1 MSKTYLI
8 VGGTSGIGNALVK
21 QLSAAGNSVIVASRE
36 EKNIAGLSNVTFQQ
50 LDVNEEVQLD
60 LPESIDGIA
69 YCPGSINLK
78 PFHRIKEEDFMAE
91 FQLNALGAV
100 KVIQHALPKL
110 KKAES
115 ASIVLFSTVAVQTGL
130 TFHTSIAM
138 AKGALEGLGRSLA
151 SELAPKIRVNLVAP
165 SLTDT
170 PLANSLLSSDEKRKA
185 NADRHPLKK
194 VGTSEDIANAAMY
207 LLTDQSAWMTGQV
220 LHVDGGM
227 SRLK

>member
-8 VGGTSGIGNALVK
+8 VGGTSGIGNEVVK
-21 QLSAAGNSVIVASRE
+21 QLVNQGSKVIVASRE
-36 EKNIAGLSNVTFQQ
+36 NKNLEGLEQVTFKQIDVTTSFNLELPDQ
-50 LDVNEEVQLD
+50 LDGLV
-60 LPESIDGIA
+60 

-78 PFHRIKEEDFMAE
+78 PFHRLKTEDFVNE
-91 FQLNALGAV
+91 LHLNAIGAT
-100 KVIQHALPKL
+100 KVIQQALPAL
-110 KKAES
+110 KKS
-115 ASIVLFSTVAVQTGL
+115 DNASIVMFSTVAVQTGL
-130 TFHTSIAM
+130 TFHTSVAM
-138 AKGALEGLGRSLA
+138 AKGALEGFGRALA

-194 VGTSEDIANAAMY
+194 IGTAKDIADSVMF
-207 LLTDQSAWMTGQV
+207 LLTDKSAWITGQV

>member
-8 VGGTSGIGNALVK
+8 VGGTSGIGNAIVK
-21 QLSAAGNSVIVASRE
+21 QLSAAGNKVIVASRE
-36 EKNIAGLSNVTFQQ
+36 EKNLDGIDNVTFQQ
-50 LDVNEEVQLD
+50 LDVNGSVELN
-60 LPESIDGIA
+60 LPDSIDGLA

-91 FQLNALGAV
+91 FQLNAIGAV

-110 KKAES
+110 KKADN

-130 TFHTSIAM
+130 TFHTSVAM

-151 SELAPKIRVNLVAP
+151 SELSPKIRVNLVAP

-194 VGTSEDIANAAMY
+194 IGTTDDIANAAVY
-207 LLTDQSAWMTGQV
+207 LLTDQSSWMTGQV

>member
-8 VGGTSGIGNALVK
+8 VGGTSGIGNAIVK
-21 QLSAAGNSVIVASRE
+21 QLSAAGNHVIVASRE
-36 EKNIAGLSNVTFQQ
+36 EKNLEGFANVTFQK
-50 LDVNEEVQLD
+50 LDVNESIELD
-60 LPESIDGIA
+60 LPESIDGLA

-78 PFHRIKEEDFMAE
+78 PFHRIKEEDFLAE
-91 FQLNALGAV
+91 YQLNAMGAV

-110 KKAES
+110 KKADN

-130 TFHTSIAM
+130 TFHTSVAM
-138 AKGALEGLGRSLA
+138 AKGALEGLGRALA

-194 VGTSEDIANAAMY
+194 IGTTEDIANAAMY
-207 LLTDQSAWMTGQV
+207 LLTDQSSWMTGQV
-220 LHVDGGM
+220 LHIDGGM

>member
-8 VGGTSGIGNALVK
+8 VGGTSGIGNAIVK
-21 QLSAAGNSVIVASRE
+21 QLSASGNQVIVASRE
-36 EKNIAGLSNVTFQQ
+36 EKNLEGLSNVTFQK
-50 LDVNEEVQLD
+50 LDVNEVVELD
-60 LPESIDGIA
+60 LPESIDGLA

-78 PFHRIKEEDFMAE
+78 PFHRIKEEDFLAE
-91 FQLNALGAV
+91 FQLNAMGAV

-110 KKAES
+110 KKADN

-170 PLANSLLSSDEKRKA
+170 PLATSLLSSDEKRNA

-194 VGTSEDIANAAMY
+194 IGTSDDIANAAVY
-207 LLTDQSAWMTGQV
+207 LLTDQSSWMTGQV

>member
-8 VGGTSGIGNALVK
+8 VGGTSGIGNAIVK
-21 QLSAAGNSVIVASRE
+21 QLSAAGNHVIVASRE
-36 EKNIAGLSNVTFQQ
+36 EKNLEGFANVTFQK
-50 LDVNEEVQLD
+50 LDVNESIELD
-60 LPESIDGIA
+60 LPESIDGLA

-78 PFHRIKEEDFMAE
+78 PFHRIKEEDFLAE
-91 FQLNALGAV
+91 YQLNAMGAV
-100 KVIQHALPKL
+100 KVIQHALPRL
-110 KKAES
+110 KKADN

-130 TFHTSIAM
+130 TFHTSVAM
-138 AKGALEGLGRSLA
+138 AKGALEGLGRALA

-194 VGTSEDIANAAMY
+194 IGTTEDIANAAMY
-207 LLTDQSAWMTGQV
+207 LLTDQSSWMTGQV
-220 LHVDGGM
+220 LHIDGGM

>member
-21 QLSAAGNSVIVASRE
+21 QLSEAGNKVIVASRE
-36 EKNIAGLSNVTFQQ
+36 EKNLDGLSNVTFQQ
-50 LDVNEEVQLD
+50 LDVNEDIQLD

-78 PFHRIKEEDFMAE
+78 PFHRLKEADFMAE
-91 FQLNALGAV
+91 LQLNAIGAV
-100 KVIQHALPKL
+100 KVIQHALPAL
-110 KKAES
+110 KKAEN

-130 TFHTSIAM
+130 TFHTSVAM
-138 AKGALEGLGRSLA
+138 AKGALEGFGRALA

-170 PLANSLLSSDEKRKA
+170 PLATSLLSSDDKRKA

-194 VGTSEDIANAAMY
+194 IGTSDDIANAAMY
-207 LLTDQSAWMTGQV
+207 LLTDQSSWMTGQV

>member
-8 VGGTSGIGNALVK
+8 VGGTSGIGNAIVK
-21 QLSAAGNSVIVASRE
+21 QLSAAGNHVIVASRE
-36 EKNIAGLSNVTFQQ
+36 EKNLEGFANVTFQK
-50 LDVNEEVQLD
+50 LDVNESIELD
-60 LPESIDGIA
+60 LPESIDGLA

-78 PFHRIKEEDFMAE
+78 PFHRIKEEDFLAE
-91 FQLNALGAV
+91 YQLNAMGAV

-110 KKAES
+110 KKADN

-130 TFHTSIAM
+130 TFHTSVAM
-138 AKGALEGLGRSLA
+138 AKGALEGLGRALA

-194 VGTSEDIANAAMY
+194 IGTTDDIANAAVY
-207 LLTDQSAWMTGQV
+207 LLTDQSSWMTGQV

>member
-8 VGGTSGIGNALVK
+8 VGGTSGIGNAIVK
-21 QLSAAGNSVIVASRE
+21 QLSASGNHVIVASRE
-36 EKNIAGLSNVTFQQ
+36 EKNLEGFANVTFQK
-50 LDVNEEVQLD
+50 LDVNESIELD
-60 LPESIDGIA
+60 LPESIDGLA

-78 PFHRIKEEDFMAE
+78 PFHRIKEEDFLAE
-91 FQLNALGAV
+91 YQLNAMGAV

-110 KKAES
+110 KKADN

-130 TFHTSIAM
+130 TFHTSVAM
-138 AKGALEGLGRSLA
+138 AKGALEGLGRALA

-194 VGTSEDIANAAMY
+194 IGTTEDIANAAMY
-207 LLTDQSAWMTGQV
+207 LLTDQSSWMTGQV
-220 LHVDGGM
+220 LHIDGGM